1 MLEVEPLHRLIKM
14 NMRFSRSLLFT
25 LLIAVPS
32 FPQSGSVATP
42 IVGYAFDATASTI
55 RPIRGVPGAA
65 LLGDPVD
72 AGFPIAMAA
81 ISPRQNFALAV
92 AADGSG
98 LRTVPLSAGVDAA
111 ALPDTSLS
119 TPDVIRFS
127 SSGSA
132 ALLFQ
137 TPGRLQAL
145 SGLPAHGNVREI
157 DLSMLSALPT
167 AMTVSDDGA
176 LVVIAGSGA
185 VWVVNTQGV
194 SSQLALPGSTAAL
207 AFRAGSHDLMAVSI
221 GGDVHLVRHP
231 GTSPE
236 YRLIY
241 AASEQ
246 TAAPTAAQFSA
257 GGTHAYVV
265 NESGSITVIDTETG
279 AVNSISCHCHASS
292 LDPLNSRNLFRL
304 TSPGQTA
311 AGKSVLMLF
320 DGSSSDAR
328 VWFVPPGD
336 NSREA
341 EGRVQ

>member
-1 MLEVEPLHRLIKM
+1 MHRLTKM
-14 NMRFSRSLLFT
+14 NMRFPGSLLST

-32 FPQSGSVATP
+32 FAQSGSVATP
-42 IVGYAFDATASTI
+42 IVGYAFDTTASTI
-55 RPIRGVPGAA
+55 RPIQGVPGAA
-65 LLGDPVD
+65 LLGDPFD
-72 AGFPIAMAA
+72 TGFPIAMAA

-98 LRTVPLSAGVDAA
+98 LRAVPLGAGVDAG
-111 ALPDTSLS
+111 ALPETSLP
-119 TPDVIRFS
+119 TPDLIRFS

-145 SGLPAHGNVREI
+145 SGLPAHGTVREI

-167 AMTVSDDGA
+167 ATAVSDDGE

-185 VWVVNTQGV
+185 VWVVNTKGV
-194 SSQLALPGSTAAL
+194 FAQLALPGSTAAL
-207 AFRAGSHDLMAVSI
+207 AFRAGSHDLMAVSMD
-221 GGDVHLVRHP
+221 GEVHLVRRP
-231 GTSPE
+231 GTNPE

-241 AASEQ
+241 AAGEQ
-246 TAAPTAAQFSA
+246 TAAPIGAQFSA
-257 GGTHAYVV
+257 GGSHAYVA
-265 NESGSITVIDTETG
+265 NESGNITAIDMETG
-279 AVNSISCHCHASS
+279 AMNSISCHCHASS